1 MEDRKGLDSE
11 IQKRCHHNK
20 TNQRQW
26 VHTHSLLGLLST
38 DGQTPINQKYP
49 FYNLLNR
56 GQISFISDHTF
67 QEVKVHHVNHVTS
80 TPTWVFINVC
90 FIKKCCFFLIL
101 ETIFGFKRSLKL
113 NASRKMRIEVSHVF
127 LY

>member
-80 TPTWVFINVC
+80 TGTPTWVFINVC
-90 FIKKCCFFLIL
+90 FIKNVVFFNFRDNIW
-101 ETIFGFKRSLKL
+101 
-113 NASRKMRIEVSHVF
+113 V
-127 LY
+127 